1 LPTQKPAGRA
11 PGTAS
16 IQELSLR
23 LNRYGLVPIPF
34 AKWTLQRPVLHF
46 AGAYGDD
53 RRLRG
58 LARLI
63 DTKYLLA
70 LDYWLVG
77 LSFVAAYVAVERATF
92 AYQLDGLGITLW
104 SPSAGLSVVLLMGPG
119 LAYAPFV
126 FAASLITDFAVY
138 AGPRGWIAPAAT
150 SLVLTIGLG
159 AIALGLGGKSNNAQ
173 PRLGSVVT
181 LLTVVPTG
189 VLMIAVVYCSMLY
202 ATDHLS
208 PWSYLLA
215 IRNFWIG
222 DTLGIITVVP
232 AAAATLRA
240 FSARWHAVPRSLVA
254 DASGF
259 AVALLGALWIVFG
272 LQRAHEYQFFYLLF
286 LPIVWIAVR
295 RGYAGVSI
303 ALVVAHVLLVTVA
316 TLLGYAAYDF
326 IAFQMLML
334 VLSATGLLLGAAV
347 TEGRCSE
354 ERIRVQQSEL
364 ARAARHALV
373 GATGTALAHEISQP
387 LSSATNYLHAAH
399 RILRAGANVDPA
411 VTKALAKAEAEAR
424 RARET
429 LERVRDYVSSG
440 RLEITQVDVEELVG
454 KIVHLIGRE
463 ADARGVAIE
472 ITTGPHLPTIAA
484 DAIQIEQLLLN
495 LLSNAV
501 DAASENT
508 DNCGR
513 VALLISQRRDRVAIS
528 VEDNGRG
535 IAAEMAD
542 RLFEPFETT
551 KQHGMGLGLTLVRQI
566 LEAHRGGLHWENRAS
581 GGARFT
587 AELNID
593 GPRRHAV

>member
-1 LPTQKPAGRA
+1 
-11 PGTAS
+11 
-16 IQELSLR
+16 LSE
-23 LNRYGLVPIPF
+23 RYDLVPVPF
-34 AKWTLQRPVLHF
+34 AKWTFQRRVLHF
-46 AGAYGDD
+46 AGGAGDD
-53 RRLRG
+53 TRLRG
-58 LARLI
+58 MARII
-63 DTKYLLA
+63 DTKFLLA
-70 LDYWLVG
+70 FDYWLVG

-104 SPSAGLSVVLLMGPG
+104 SPSAGLSLVLLMGPG
-119 LAYAPFV
+119 LSYAPFV

-138 AGPRGWIAPAAT
+138 SGPRGWLAPAAT
-150 SLVLTIGLG
+150 SLVLTIGFG
-159 AIALGLGGKSNNAQ
+159 AIAQGLGNKSGDAQ
-173 PRLGSVVT
+173 PRLARVVT
-181 LLTVVPTG
+181 LLAVVPVG
-189 VLMIAVVYCSMLY
+189 VLLIAVVYCSMLY
-202 ATDHLS
+202 ATNHLS

-232 AAAATLRA
+232 AATAVLRVFSTGWRPVPHALVVDGAGFAAT
-240 FSARWHAVPRSLVA
+240 
-254 DASGF
+254 
-259 AVALLGALWIVFG
+259 LLGALWIVFG

-347 TEGRCSE
+347 TQGRCSE

-399 RILRAGANVDPA
+399 RILRTGANVDPA
-411 VTKALAKAEAEAR
+411 VTNALAKAEAEAR

-440 RLEITQVDVEELVG
+440 RVEITQVDLEKLIG
-454 KIVHLIGRE
+454 KIVSLIDQD
-463 ADARGVAIE
+463 ASARGVAIE
-472 ITTGPHLPTIAA
+472 IITGPYLPTIVA
-484 DAIQIEQLLLN
+484 DAVQVEQLLLN

-501 DAASENT
+501 DAASET
-508 DNCGR
+508 RDSRGR
-513 VALLISQRRDRVAIS
+513 VALHIEQRRDRVAIS

-535 IAAEMAD
+535 IAIEMTD

-551 KQHGMGLGLTLVRQI
+551 KQRGMGLGLTLVRQI
-566 LEAHRGGLHWENRAS
+566 LESHRGELRWENLAS

-593 GPRRHAV
+593 GPRHHAM

>member
-1 LPTQKPAGRA
+1 
-11 PGTAS
+11 
-16 IQELSLR
+16 
-23 LNRYGLVPIPF
+23 VPVPF
-34 AKWTLQRPVLHF
+34 TKWTFQHPALRF
-46 AGAYGDD
+46 AGGTHDAK
-53 RRLRG
+53 RRHS
-58 LARLI
+58 LAQI
-63 DTKYLLA
+63 INTNHLLA
-70 LDYWLVG
+70 FDYWFVG

-92 AYQLDGLGITLW
+92 SYQLDGLGITLW
-104 SPSAGLSVVLLMGPG
+104 SPSAGLSLVLLMGPG

-138 AGPRGWIAPAAT
+138 SGPRGWIAPAAT
-150 SLVLTIGLG
+150 SLVLTIGFAAL
-159 AIALGLGGKSNNAQ
+159 ALGLGGKPNNAQ
-173 PRLGSVVT
+173 PRLGNAVT
-181 LLTVVPTG
+181 LLTVVPAG
-189 VLMIAVVYCSMLY
+189 VLLIAVVYCSMLY
-202 ATDHLS
+202 STNHLS

-232 AAAATLRA
+232 AAVAMLRMLP
-240 FSARWHAVPRSLVA
+240 ARWHPVPRSLVV

-259 AVALLGALWIVFG
+259 ALTLLGALWIVFG
-272 LQRAHEYQFFYLLF
+272 LKRAHEYQFFYLLF

-303 ALVVAHVLLVTVA
+303 ALLVAHVLLVTVA

-334 VLSATGLLLGAAV
+334 VLSTTGLLLGAAV
-347 TEGRCSE
+347 TEGRWSE
-354 ERIRVQQSEL
+354 ERIRVQQSDL

-440 RLEITQVDVEELVG
+440 RLEITQVDLEELVG
-454 KIVHLIGRE
+454 KIVQLIGRE
-463 ADARGVAIE
+463 TDARGVAIE

-484 DAIQIEQLLLN
+484 DAIQVEQLLLN

-501 DAASENT
+501 DAASERT
-508 DNCGR
+508 DCRGR
-513 VALLISQRRDRVAIS
+513 VALTIAQRRDRIAIA
-528 VEDNGRG
+528 VEDNGKG
-535 IAAEMAD
+535 IAAEMTD

-566 LEAHRGGLHWENRAS
+566 LEAHRGELRWENRAS

-587 AELNID
+587 AEFSID